1 VCRGRRHGEK
11 SEYKLQGWAG
21 RYVRIVKYKL
31 HTRERLV
38 YHCQGVENLQWQ
50 NWSRLFLSQ
59 SLRRVD
65 KWCQNWSRCQDVV
78 SFIPSSQGVDIN
90 WQNIIFAA
98 FFGCVSFIGFCMNSD
113 TEEWRKKMDKE
124 RGRICSYRTASDLL
138 NSNILM
144 TSTLGKYFV
153 QLSKL

>member
-50 NWSRLFLSQ
+50 NWSVFFCHRVWEELINGVKIEVDVKMLFLLSPV
-59 SLRRVD
+59 RKV
-65 KWCQNWSRCQDVV
+65 W
-78 SFIPSSQGVDIN
+78 IIN